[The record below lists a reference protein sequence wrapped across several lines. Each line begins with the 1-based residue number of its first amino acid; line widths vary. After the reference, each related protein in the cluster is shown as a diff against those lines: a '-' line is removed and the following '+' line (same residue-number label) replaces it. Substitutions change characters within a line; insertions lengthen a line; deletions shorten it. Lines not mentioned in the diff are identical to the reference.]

1 MQRHLLLKDCDRVV
15 TYDAQ
20 IGEFPRLDPKE
31 EAPDAR
37 AMHFDA
43 QVVALWMRRGKRRQM
58 IAVAKADFEDTG
70 RLSAEEGVKVEGLR
84 LESDAVLW
92 P

>member
-1 MQRHLLLKDCDRVV
+1 
-15 TYDAQ
+15 
-20 IGEFPRLDPKE
+20 
-31 EAPDAR
+31 
-37 AMHFDA
+37 MHFDA